1 MQMTNDSLYK
11 YFRGD
16 SSRQETEDIEKWLN
30 ESQTHRMQFNEAH
43 AMFAAMVMS
52 APMEVLE
59 AESEKEGRTVR
70 RTMKWVSAV
79 SSAAA
84 VLAVFVLATVHITR
98 TVIDDR
104 LAETMTTV
112 SVPAGQRIS
121 LTLQDG
127 TLVWLNSGTTISY
140 PSKFGRFREVNIDGE
155 ALFDVAHDG
164 KHPFIVK
171 TYSCDIKV
179 LGTKFNV
186 LADESDGM
194 FCTSLIRGRIQVV
207 NNRTGQSV
215 TLAPEQS
222 AELRD
227 GHLIRT
233 SIEDYDGLMWD
244 EGVIS
249 LHGDTFRKLMHRF
262 ENAFGVTINVEGTS
276 DPQMNTRGKVRVTEG
291 VAHALDI
298 LKNYM
303 NFNYDYDIDRNVIT
317 ITLE

>member
-1 MQMTNDSLYK
+1 MQMTNDSLYR

-16 SSRQETEDIEKWLN
+16 ASRRETEDIEKWLN
-30 ESQTHRMQFNEAH
+30 ESPANRMRFNEAH

-59 AESEKEGRTVR
+59 AGTKRKERTSR
-70 RTMKWVSAV
+70 RIIKWVSGVAA
-79 SSAAA
+79 AAA
-84 VLAVFVLATVHITR
+84 VLALFVLSAVHITR

-127 TLVWLNSGTTISY
+127 TLVWLNSGTSLSY
-140 PSKFGRFREVNIDGE
+140 PSKFGRFREVSVDGE

-164 KHPFIVK
+164 EHPFIVK
-171 TYSCDIKV
+171 TYSCDVKV

-186 LADESDGM
+186 LADESDGT
-194 FCTSLIRGRIQVV
+194 FRTSLLRGAVQVV
-207 NNRTGQSV
+207 NSRTGQSV

-227 GHLIRT
+227 GRLIRT
-233 SIEDYDGLMWD
+233 SIEDHDGLMWN

-249 LHGDTFRKLMHRF
+249 LHGDTFRQLMHRF

-276 DPQMNTRGKVRVTEG
+276 DPQLNTRGKVRVTEG
-291 VAHALDI
+291 VVHALDI

-303 NFNYDYDIDRNVIT
+303 AFSYDCDMDRNVIT